1 MIVEDLTETT
11 SKVDILIVDDTPE
24 NIRFLASLLLNQ
36 GYNVRKA
43 LNGNMALTAVKSLLP
58 DLVLLD
64 ITMPEMDG
72 YEVCKRLKEDT
83 QTAKVPVIFLSAL
96 DNVADKVKAFQSG
109 GVDFITKPFQFEEV
123 LARIQTQLTI
133 QTLQVQLQVQNEQL
147 RQALGD
153 LQKTQVELLQ
163 KEKMAALGQ
172 LVAGIAHEINNP
184 ISFISGNLSPAKAYI
199 NDLLRLIEL
208 YQQEYP
214 EPTPA
219 LQAAIA
225 EVDLDFLVN
234 DLEKLMG
241 SMKTGVE
248 RIRSVILALRI
259 FSRLDESDVKLV
271 DLHEGIDSVLLL
283 LQHRL
288 NQERNLE
295 VEVIREYGV
304 LPSVTCY
311 ASQLNQV
318 FFNIISNA
326 IEALETAM
334 KIGKF
339 AVNHASAGTGER
351 PTIWVKTEV
360 TAANTVIVRIKDN
373 GLGIAEDAKPHVF
386 EPFFTTKGIGQGMG
400 LGLLTSYQIVT
411 EKHQGNLTYSS
422 VPGQGTEFMVE
433 IPVAAIVIT

>member
-1 MIVEDLTETT
+1 MIVEDLTEQPAN
-11 SKVDILIVDDTPE
+11 VDILIVDDTPE
-24 NIRFLASLLLNQ
+24 NIRFLASLLLEQ

-72 YEVCKRLKEDT
+72 YEVCKRLKQDS
-83 QTAKVPVIFLSAL
+83 QTASVPIIFLSAL

-109 GVDFITKPFQFEEV
+109 GVDYITKPFQFEEV

-133 QTLQVQLQVQNEQL
+133 QTLQAQLQVQNEQL
-147 RQALGD
+147 RQALSD

-199 NDLLRLIEL
+199 NDLLQIIAL

-214 EPTPA
+214 EPSST
-219 LQAAIA
+219 LQEAIA
-225 EVDLDFLVN
+225 AADLDFLVT

-259 FSRLDESDVKLV
+259 FSRLDESEVKIV

-283 LQHRL
+283 LRHRL
-288 NQERNLE
+288 NQEQHLE
-295 VEVIREYGV
+295 IQVIKEYGA

-318 FFNIISNA
+318 FLNLLSNA
-326 IEALETAM
+326 IETLEVASKTN
-334 KIGKF
+334 KF
-339 AVNHASAGTGER
+339 AAADASSSLVER

-360 TAANTVIVRIKDN
+360 TATNTVLVRIRDN
-373 GLGIAEDAKPHVF
+373 GLGIAENIKPHLF
-386 EPFFTTKGIGQGMG
+386 EPFFTTKLIGRGMG

-411 EKHQGNLTYSS
+411 EKHKGSLTYES
-422 VPGQGTEFMVE
+422 VPGQGTEFIIE
-433 IPVAAIVIT
+433 IPVAAIAMT

>member
-1 MIVEDLTETT
+1 MIVEDLTEKT

-24 NIRFLASLLLNQ
+24 NIRFLASLLLDQ

-83 QTAKVPVIFLSAL
+83 QTAKVPIIFLSAL

-109 GVDFITKPFQFEEV
+109 GVDYITKPFQFEEV

-133 QTLQVQLQVQNEQL
+133 QTLQSQLQVQNEQL
-147 RQALGD
+147 RQALSD
-153 LQKTQVELLQ
+153 LQKTQIELLQ
-163 KEKMAALGQ
+163 KEKMAALGK

-184 ISFISGNLSPAKAYI
+184 ISFISGNLSPAKSYI
-199 NDLLRLIEL
+199 NDLLHIIEL

-214 EPTPA
+214 EPSPT

-225 EVDLDFLVN
+225 DADLDFLVT

-271 DLHEGIDSVLLL
+271 NLHEGIDSVLLL
-283 LQHRL
+283 LDHRL
-288 NQERNLE
+288 HQEQRLDIQ
-295 VEVIREYGV
+295 VIKEYAL
-304 LPSVTCY
+304 LPLVTCY
-311 ASQLNQV
+311 AGQLNQV
-318 FFNIISNA
+318 FLNILSNA
-326 IEALETAM
+326 IEALEIAIRSSKFTA
-334 KIGKF
+334 
-339 AVNHASAGTGER
+339 NSANSGAGEQ
-351 PTIWVKTEV
+351 PTIWIRTEV
-360 TAANTVIVRIKDN
+360 TPANTVLIRIKDN
-373 GLGIAEDAKPHVF
+373 GLGIAEEIQTHLF
-386 EPFFTTKGIGQGMG
+386 EPFFTTKPVGQGMV

-411 EKHQGNLTYSS
+411 EKHKGHLTYESL
-422 VPGQGTEFMVE
+422 PGQGAEFTVE
-433 IPVAAIVIT
+433 IPVAEIVVT

>member
-109 GVDFITKPFQFEEV
+109 GVDYITKPFQFEEV

-133 QTLQVQLQVQNEQL
+133 QALQAQLQVQNAQL
-147 RQALGD
+147 RQALSD

-184 ISFISGNLSPAKAYI
+184 ISFVSGNLTPAKAYI
-199 NDLLRLIEL
+199 NDLLHIIEL

-214 EPTPA
+214 EPSPA

-225 EVDLDFLVN
+225 EVDLDFLVA

-241 SMKTGVE
+241 SMRTGVE

-259 FSRLDESDVKLV
+259 FSRLDESEVKVV

-283 LQHRL
+283 VQHRL
-288 NQERNLE
+288 YQEQS
-295 VEVIREYGV
+295 VEIQIIKEYGA
-304 LPSVTCY
+304 LPAVTCY

-318 FFNIISNA
+318 FLNIIGNA
-326 IEALETAM
+326 IEALEVAI
-334 KIGKF
+334 KANKF
-339 AVNHASAGTGER
+339 ALNDASAKEQ
-351 PTIWVKTEV
+351 PTIWIKTEI
-360 TAANTVIVRIKDN
+360 TPNNTVLVRIKDN
-373 GLGIAEDAKPHVF
+373 GLGIAEEVKPHLF
-386 EPFFTTKGIGQGMG
+386 EPFFTTKQIGKGMG

-411 EKHQGNLTYSS
+411 EKHKGNLTYESM
-422 VPGQGTEFMVE
+422 PGQGTEFIVE

>member
-1 MIVEDLTETT
+1 MIIEDLTEKT

-199 NDLLRLIEL
+199 NDLLRIIEL

-225 EVDLDFLVN
+225 EADLDFLVN

-271 DLHEGIDSVLLL
+271 DLHEGVDSVLLL

-295 VEVIREYGV
+295 IQIIKEYGII
-304 LPSVTCY
+304 PSVTCY

-339 AVNHASAGTGER
+339 AVNHASFGTEER

-373 GLGIAEDAKPHVF
+373 GLGIAEDAKPHLF
-386 EPFFTTKGIGQGMG
+386 EPFFTTKRIGQGMG

-411 EKHQGNLTYSS
+411 EKHQGHLTYSS

-433 IPVAAIVIT
+433 IPVAAIVMT

>member
-1 MIVEDLTETT
+1 MIVEDLTEQPP
-11 SKVDILIVDDTPE
+11 KVDILIVDDTPE
-24 NIRFLASLLLNQ
+24 NIRFLASLLLEQ

-96 DNVADKVKAFQSG
+96 DNVADKVRAFQSG
-109 GVDFITKPFQFEEV
+109 GVDYITKPFQFEEV

-133 QTLQVQLQVQNEQL
+133 QTLQAQLQVQNEQL
-147 RQALGD
+147 KQAFSD

-199 NDLLRLIEL
+199 NDLLHIIEL

-214 EPTPA
+214 NPSPT
-219 LQAAIA
+219 LQTAIA
-225 EVDLDFLVN
+225 EADLDFLVT

-283 LQHRL
+283 LEHRL
-288 NQERNLE
+288 NSAEHLAIQ
-295 VEVIREYGV
+295 VIKEYGV

-311 ASQLNQV
+311 ASQINQV
-318 FFNIISNA
+318 FLNILNNA
-326 IEALETAM
+326 IEALEAAI
-334 KIGKF
+334 KANKF
-339 AVNHASAGTGER
+339 TPEASGSQTGEL

-360 TAANTVIVRIKDN
+360 TAANTVLVRIQDN
-373 GLGIAEDAKPHVF
+373 GLGIPDNLKSHLF
-386 EPFFTTKGIGQGMG
+386 EPFFTTKPIGQGMG

-411 EKHQGNLTYSS
+411 DKHKGHLTYES
-422 VPGQGTEFMVE
+422 VAGQGTEFVVE
-433 IPVAAIVIT
+433 IPVAAIVVT